1 MKSLVEFINEAK
13 KGVFNNTIC
22 SKIID
27 KLSEED
33 KELFHNL
40 RWDDETNGL
49 RTGEEIE
56 YYLYKRCKEEQVD
69 EYFSIVQNAL
79 NIVGYTDKDVVDAY
93 SLSRSGKQMKVE
105 VTAQV
110 AYFIGSKV

>member
-1 MKSLVEFINEAK
+1 MRSLVEFINEAK
-13 KGVFNNTIC
+13 KGVFNNTVC

-27 KLSEED
+27 KMSEED
-33 KELFHNL
+33 KSLFRDL
-40 RWDDETNGL
+40 RWDDETDGL

-69 EYFSIVQNAL
+69 KYFSIAQKAL
-79 NIVGYTDKDVVDAY
+79 KTVGYTDKDVVDAY
-93 SLSRSGKQMKVE
+93 SLARSGKQMKVE